1 MKNWFETMDDRL
13 WLKPDAVGEDEA
25 RFLKDA
31 LHLRKGQAVLDAPCG
46 AGRIAVHLARAGCLV
61 TGYDL
66 REAFIGR
73 ADKRFRQAGLKGTFV
88 VGDLRKMDFRG
99 DFHAAFNWL
108 GSFGYFDDGGNLE
121 VVRRYARSL
130 LPGGRLLIDQPNRE
144 FLLRNFIPVRDAG
157 SMTVRNR
164 WDREA
169 ERIVSERVIDGVS
182 APKNRSS
189 MRLYT
194 PSQMRLLLEEAG
206 LKIETIYGSFAGDG
220 WRRSSRRMITVAR
233 KQ

>member
-1 MKNWFETMDDRL
+1 MPDWFETMDDDL
-13 WLKPDAVGEDEA
+13 WLRPDEVGQDEA
-25 RFLKDA
+25 HFLKDA
-31 LHLRKGQAVLDAPCG
+31 LHLRQGQAVLDAPCG
-46 AGRIAVHLARAGCLV
+46 AGRIAVHLARAGCHV

-66 REAFIGR
+66 REAFIAR
-73 ADKRFRQAGLKGTFV
+73 ATKRFRDAGLDGAFV
-88 VGDLRKMDFRG
+88 IGDLRTMDFQG
-99 DFHAAFNWL
+99 EFHAAFNWL

-121 VVRRYARSL
+121 VAKRYARAL

-144 FLLRNFIPVRDAG
+144 FLIRNFVAVRDAG
-157 SMTVRNR
+157 SLTVRNR

-169 ERIVSERVIDGVS
+169 ERVISERVIGGVS
-182 APKNRSS
+182 APRNRSS

-194 PSQMRLLLEEAG
+194 PLQMRLLLEEAG
-206 LKIETIYGSFAGDG
+206 LRAEAMYGSSAGDG